1 MSLLYNNKES
11 LGDIIMYLHIL
22 MKIGIITIDFA
33 TIISFLVGVL
43 MGFIIL
49 LLVYA
54 LAVISSMK
62 TKDFISK
69 TDADDLTTLEVK
81 DMVLQTQKAFKDKT
95 LRGELSRISYC
106 TNLSKDL
113 AYGIAVRFIRIVS
126 IHF

>member
-69 TDADDLTTLEVK
+69 TDADDLTTLEIGRASCRERVCQY
-81 DMVLQTQKAFKDKT
+81 V
-95 LRGELSRISYC
+95 
-106 TNLSKDL
+106 
-113 AYGIAVRFIRIVS
+113 
-126 IHF
+126 

>member
-49 LLVYA
+49 LLV
-54 LAVISSMK
+54 
-62 TKDFISK
+62 
-69 TDADDLTTLEVK
+69 
-81 DMVLQTQKAFKDKT
+81 
-95 LRGELSRISYC
+95 
-106 TNLSKDL
+106 
-113 AYGIAVRFIRIVS
+113 
-126 IHF
+126 